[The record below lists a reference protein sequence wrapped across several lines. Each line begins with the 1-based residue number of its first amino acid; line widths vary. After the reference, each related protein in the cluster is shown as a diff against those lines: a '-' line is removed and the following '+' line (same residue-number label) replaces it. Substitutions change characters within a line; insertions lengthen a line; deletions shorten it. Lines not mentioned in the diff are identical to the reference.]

1 MLVRIAVVALA
12 LIGLVTIIAGV
23 KRRRIINHLTGR
35 TPEEARQIV
44 VDKASPRV
52 GPERAERIADRVV
65 AKLDEHGLLAD
76 AA

>member
-1 MLVRIAVVALA
+1 MLIRVAVVLLA
-12 LIGLVTIIAGV
+12 VIGLLAIVAGV
-23 KRRRIINHLTGR
+23 KKRRIIDHLSGR

-52 GPERAERIADRVV
+52 GPEKAERIADRVV